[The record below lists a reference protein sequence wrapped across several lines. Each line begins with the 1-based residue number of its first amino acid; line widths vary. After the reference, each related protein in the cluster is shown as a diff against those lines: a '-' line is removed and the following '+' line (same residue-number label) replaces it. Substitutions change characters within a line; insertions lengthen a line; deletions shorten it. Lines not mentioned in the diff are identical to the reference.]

1 MLRCLSSPLFQK
13 PYTEIKYTLYI
24 VYIDTHLPVSSQTE
38 SHAQHNHYYYLY
50 VRDDIQ
56 DWDQGQST
64 TGNLANM
71 TSNLR

>member
-24 VYIDTHLPVSSQTE
+24 VYIDTHLPVSS
-38 SHAQHNHYYYLY
+38 HAQHNHYYYLY
-50 VRDDIQ
+50 TRDGIQDQ
-56 DWDQGQST
+56 DWDQGQSM
-64 TGNLANM
+64 TGNLAKM